1 MLRVMSKEE
10 VEESNRK
17 LDEWWRELGWDIK
30 HKLQD
35 LVQTVQ
41 HPIDQSSPM
50 QYAEDSKAPLL
61 AYSFSGQMEWT
72 GGEWRKVP

>member
-35 LVQTVQ
+35 RVQNGQ
-41 HPIDQSSPM
+41 NPIEQSLSM
-50 QYAEDSKAPLL
+50 QYAEDLEAPLL
-61 AYSFSGQMEWT
+61 AYSFGGKMGWT
-72 GGEWRKVP
+72 GEEWRKFP